1 MKYKAMVYEVFMT
14 WVGLGIIPNKVKVE
28 SEIKTQERKNCN
40 HIVSSLSLLSTL
52 H

>member
-1 MKYKAMVYEVFMT
+1 MKYKAMVYEVLMT
-14 WVGLGIIPNKVKVE
+14 WVGLGIISNKVKVE
-28 SEIKTQERKNCN
+28 SETKTQRERNSN